1 MGRSP
6 LLLSFSIVVL
16 GGLGSIRGSVIGAYF
31 ISLLDQLTIFYVSD
45 RLAGLS
51 GLVVLV
57 VVLLVRPKGLFG
69 RELAEG

>member
-31 ISLLDQLTIFYVSD
+31 ISMLDQLTIFYVSD